1 MLCFNRKGFDKVV
14 TVVFECYENMNE
26 YKEEFEFEDDITNE
40 KIEKEFTEWVWEQI
54 RDNFGWRRQ

>member
-1 MLCFNRKGFDKVV
+1 MV